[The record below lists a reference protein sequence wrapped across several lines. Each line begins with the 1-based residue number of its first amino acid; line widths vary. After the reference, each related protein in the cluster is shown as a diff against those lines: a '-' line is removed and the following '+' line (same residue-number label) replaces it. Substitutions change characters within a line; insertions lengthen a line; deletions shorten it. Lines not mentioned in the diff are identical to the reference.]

1 MRGIRWI
8 NLKILFA
15 LQFFLAIAVFPQS
28 LNKGWVIYSEDGSV
42 KVNADVPST
51 VKMAL
56 LKAKLIP
63 EPYFSTRNEES
74 QWVELH
80 NWIYENSF
88 SSKKEKGR
96 RYFLKIGGV
105 APRGEIYLNEE
116 LIGKVEGMFA
126 QPTWEITDLLKD
138 GTNKLRIRVSPEK
151 DRTKAIA
158 CQMSYGWDFAPRII
172 PIGVWRP
179 VEILESGPVLLKN
192 PFLKL
197 VKLEGNKAIV
207 KLTVEYDSRI
217 KGRVNVSIKMVGL
230 NFKGRS
236 YKLDKKAEIEKGEG
250 VLDLYFA
257 LPDVKLWYP
266 AGYGPQNLYKV
277 SLFLV
282 LGKAYS
288 SSLSFIWGARQ
299 LEWEKNPDTNE
310 LYPWIVKVNG
320 IRIYCKGANWV
331 PADSLY
337 DLSPQRYERL
347 LKLASFAGVNMLR
360 IWGGGLMEED
370 ILYELCDRYG
380 IMLWQ
385 EFPLACVDY
394 PNLPRYAFFE
404 NARDSILR
412 LRNHPSL
419 VLWCGGNE
427 FNPDNQANR
436 ELIDV
441 LDKLCKALDGTR
453 PFHRASPYGG
463 DVHDWSVWHGSAP
476 YTNYR
481 QFTVFRSEAG
491 LQSPPPQEDL
501 LRFLSTSGIFPPSQ
515 EWSYHL
521 ADARKIEMY
530 AKQYG
535 RTSDLN
541 NLVKKAQL
549 AQAITY
555 QFNLDSC
562 LKNIWRN
569 SGCLIWQFNDPW
581 PNISWS
587 MVDWYGN
594 PKPSLYWFKKASSP
608 LNLAIDY
615 DKTTLRVGESLNI
628 GIYGIN
634 LTTKRENCQAEFTIA
649 SPRNILKRLSKN
661 ISFPPQQSTKLWSFN
676 FQIPQDYKEGVVFL
690 ITRVKKD
697 GKIISEKIYPIP
709 VMRVRGFSKPIKALV
724 ILSTLG
730 REAEE
735 WREIR
740 DWLLPF
746 GVKLDVVSTDSLP
759 HLEGYDCF
767 ILGES
772 EGIGKKLSR
781 QAMERIADLVRSE
794 KGLLLDGG
802 WNAYAEGGL
811 KGTIVEEISPF
822 IMRENSLREHLKLGI
837 IVKSAQHP
845 VLHGLSFS
853 PISIGGYNEEEVK
866 EGTKVLLSLSN
877 DSPLLAENEYGKGKC
892 LAYTSG
898 LRGGWAGEMRSWDK
912 YPLFLA
918 RLLGYLANREGEI
931 GELSKEGLGLDN
943 LPPADLKIG
952 GRKEGKR
959 GIITISNHY
968 NSISFFL
975 GIKAEGLEIQPI
987 FSDNYFFLLPGEKK
1001 EVSFELPKGKVVISV
1016 EDWQGKNWQLTFA
1029 KRDFKEVN

>member
-1 MRGIRWI
+1 M
-8 NLKILFA
+8 
-15 LQFFLAIAVFPQS
+15 
-28 LNKGWVIYSEDGSV
+28 IYSEDGSA
-42 KVNADVPST
+42 KTASDVPST

-63 EPYFSTRNEES
+63 DPYFSTRNEES
-74 QWVELH
+74 QWVEVH
-80 NWIYENSF
+80 NWIYEKSF
-88 SSKKEKGR
+88 SFKKEKGR

-105 APRGEIYLNEE
+105 APRGEVYLNEE
-116 LIGKVEGMFA
+116 LIGKIEGMFV
-126 QPTWEITDLLKD
+126 QPIWEITGLLRD
-138 GTNKLRIRVSPEK
+138 GANKLRIRILPEK
-151 DRTKAIA
+151 ERTKAIA

-179 VEILESGPVLLKN
+179 VEIMESGEVLLKN

-197 VKLEGNKAIV
+197 IKLNGNKAIV
-207 KLTVEYDSRI
+207 NLIMGYDSATKGKAEIYI
-217 KGRVNVSIKMVGL
+217 KLEGVNFRGK
-230 NFKGRS
+230 S
-236 YKLDKKAEIEKGEG
+236 YKLRKEVEVGKGEG
-250 VLDLYFA
+250 ILNFEFA
-257 LPDVKLWYP
+257 IPDVKLWYP
-266 AGYGPQNLYKV
+266 AGFGPQNLYKV

-282 LGKAYS
+282 LGKKVS

-299 LEWEKNPDTNE
+299 LEWEKNPNTNE
-310 LYPWIVKVNG
+310 LYPWIVKVNCV
-320 IRIYCKGANWV
+320 RIYCKGANWV

-337 DLSPQRYERL
+337 DLSPRRYERL
-347 LKLASFAGVNMLR
+347 VKLASFAGINMFR
-360 IWGGGLMEED
+360 IWGGGIMEED

-385 EFPLACVDY
+385 EFPLACADY
-394 PNLPRYAFFE
+394 PNLPRDAFLE
-404 NARDSILR
+404 NARDSIIR

-427 FNPDNQANR
+427 FNPDNQSNR
-436 ELIDV
+436 ELVDG
-441 LDKLCKALDGTR
+441 LERLCKALDGTR

-491 LQSPPPQEDL
+491 LQSPPPEEDL
-501 LRFLSTSGIFPPSQ
+501 LRFLSTSGIFPPSE

-541 NLVKKAQL
+541 NFVKKAQL

-608 LNLAIDY
+608 INLAIDY

-628 GIYGIN
+628 GVYAIN

-649 SPRNILKRLSKN
+649 SPRKVLKRLSQN
-661 ISFPPQQSTKLWSFN
+661 IPLPAQQSLRLWSLN
-676 FQIPQDYKEGVVFL
+676 FQIPQDYREGVVFL
-690 ITRVKKD
+690 IARVKKE

-709 VMRVRGFSKPIKALV
+709 VRRVRGFTKPLKALV
-724 ILSTLG
+724 ILSTFG
-730 REAEE
+730 QEAEG
-735 WREIR
+735 WKEIGE
-740 DWLLPF
+740 LLMSF
-746 GVKLDVVSTDSLP
+746 GVKLEIATADSLP
-759 HLEGYDCF
+759 DLEGYDCF
-767 ILGES
+767 IIGES
-772 EGIGKKLSR
+772 EGIGKKLSKE
-781 QAMERIADLVRSE
+781 AMERIADLVSSG
-794 KGLLLDGG
+794 KGILLDGG
-802 WNAYAEGGL
+802 WNAYGEGGL
-811 KGTIVEEISPF
+811 KGTIIEEISPF
-822 IMRENSLREHLKLGI
+822 VMKENSLRERRDLGI
-837 IVKSAQHP
+837 VVKSSDHP
-845 VLHGLSFS
+845 ILRGLSFS
-853 PISIGGYNEEEVK
+853 RIKIGGYNEEEVR
-866 EGTKVLLSLSN
+866 EGANILLSLSN
-877 DSPLLAENEYGKGKC
+877 GSPLLAERTYGKGRC

-898 LRGGWAGEMRSWDK
+898 LRGGWAVAVRGWDK

-918 RLLGYLANREGEI
+918 RLLGYLANREGEVENLEEEAI
-931 GELSKEGLGLDN
+931 GLDN
-943 LPPADLKIG
+943 LPPVNLKVS
-952 GRKEGKR
+952 GRKEGQR
-959 GIITISNHY
+959 GIITVSNLSD
-968 NSISFFL
+968 SISFFL
-975 GIKAEGLEIQPI
+975 RIKAEGIDVQPI
-987 FSDNYFFLLPGEKK
+987 FSDNYFFLLPREGK
-1001 EVSFELPKGKVVISV
+1001 EISFELPKGNIVISV
-1016 EDWQGKNWQLTFA
+1016 EDWRGENLHLAFA
-1029 KRDFKEVN
+1029 NRRGF

>member
-1 MRGIRWI
+1 MLRGKKY
-8 NLKILFA
+8 LVFMILFA
-15 LQFFLAIAVFPQS
+15 FQFLLAIRVFPQS
-28 LNKGWVIYSEDGSV
+28 LNKGWVIYSDDGSV
-42 KVNADVPST
+42 KINADVPST

-56 LKAKLIP
+56 LKAKSIP
-63 EPYFSTRNEES
+63 DPYFSTRNEES
-74 QWVELH
+74 QWVEVH
-80 NWIYENSF
+80 NWIYEKDFSF
-88 SSKKEKGR
+88 KKGKGR

-105 APRGEIYLNEE
+105 APRGEVYLNGE
-116 LIGKVEGMFA
+116 LLGKIEGMFA
-126 QPTWEITDLLKD
+126 QPLWDITGLLRD
-138 GTNKLRIRVSPEK
+138 GANKLRIRILPEK
-151 DRTKAIA
+151 ERTKAIA

-172 PIGVWRP
+172 PLGVWRP
-179 VEILESGPVLLKN
+179 VEIVESGEVLLKN
-192 PFLKL
+192 PFLRL
-197 VKLEGNKAIV
+197 IKLEGNKAIV
-207 KLTVEYDSRI
+207 NLTVGYDSAIQGKAGIRI
-217 KGRVNVSIKMVGL
+217 KLEGA
-230 NFKGRS
+230 NFKGKG
-236 YKLDKKAEIEKGEG
+236 YEFKKEVEIEKGEG
-250 VLDLYFA
+250 ILNFDFA
-257 LPDVKLWYP
+257 IQDVKLWYP
-266 AGYGPQNLYKV
+266 AGFGPQNLYKV
-277 SLFLV
+277 SLSLL
-282 LGKAYS
+282 LGKATS
-288 SSLSFIWGARQ
+288 SSLSFLWGARQ

-310 LYPWIVKVNG
+310 IYPWIVKVNG
-320 IRIYCKGANWV
+320 IRIFSKGANWV

-347 LKLASFAGVNMLR
+347 VKLASFAGINMFR
-360 IWGGGLMEED
+360 IWGGGIMEED

-385 EFPLACVDY
+385 EFPLACADY
-394 PNLPRYAFFE
+394 PDLPRDAFLE
-404 NARDSILR
+404 NASNSIFR

-427 FNPDNQANR
+427 FDPDNQANR
-436 ELIDV
+436 ELIDG

-491 LQSPPPQEDL
+491 LQSPPPEEDM
-501 LRFLSTSGIFPPSQ
+501 LRFLSTSGIFPPSE

-521 ADARKIEMY
+521 ADARKIEIY

-535 RTSDLN
+535 RTSDLKN
-541 NLVKKAQL
+541 FLKKAQL

-608 LNLAIDY
+608 INLAIDY

-628 GIYGIN
+628 GVYAIN
-634 LTTKRENCQAEFTIA
+634 LTTKGETCQAEFTIA
-649 SPRNILKRLSKN
+649 SPKNILKRLSQTLA
-661 ISFPPQQSTKLWSFN
+661 FPPQQSIRLWSFN
-676 FQIPQDYKEGVVFL
+676 FQIPPDYKEGVVFL
-690 ITRVKKD
+690 IARVKKD

-709 VMRVRGFSKPIKALV
+709 VMKVRGFSKPLKALV

-730 REAEE
+730 QEAKG
-735 WREIR
+735 WREIG
-740 DWLLPF
+740 DLLIPF
-746 GVKLDVVSTDSLP
+746 GVKLDIAPADSLP
-759 HLEGYDCF
+759 DLEGYDCF
-767 ILGES
+767 IIGES
-772 EGIGKKLSR
+772 EGIGNKLSR
-781 QAMERIADLVRSE
+781 QAMERIADLMSLG

-811 KGTIVEEISPF
+811 KGTIIEEISPF
-822 IMRENSLREHLKLGI
+822 VVKENSLREHMNLGI
-837 IVKSAQHP
+837 IVKSPDHP
-845 VLHGLSFS
+845 ILRGLSFS
-853 PISIGGYNEEEVK
+853 RINIGGYNEEGVR
-866 EGTKVLLSLSN
+866 EGAKVLLSLSN
-877 DSPLLAENEYGKGKC
+877 GSPLLAEIGYGKGKC
-892 LAYTSG
+892 LAYASG
-898 LRGGWAGEMRSWDK
+898 LRGGWAVAIRGWDK

-931 GELSKEGLGLDN
+931 ENLEEEAIGLDN
-943 LPPADLKIG
+943 LPQVNLKIE

-959 GIITISNHY
+959 GIITLSNPS
-968 NSISFFL
+968 NNIAFFL
-975 GIKAEGLEIQPI
+975 RIKAEGLEVQPI

-1001 EVSFELPKGKVVISV
+1001 EVSSELPKGKFAISV
-1016 EDWQGKNWQLTFA
+1016 EDWQGRIWRLEFA
-1029 KRDFKEVN
+1029 NKKGF